1 MTREMRH
8 KTKTRPFAP
17 TSVVRT
23 TRRRRLNLG
32 SGRRQWTTDER
43 TTGRAD
49 ERTSDHVRERVVSR
63 GPGHRRRPL
72 AAARVVRTRRRS
84 TQKDDCDARARASA
98 GSHGNARPR
107 VDGDERGTGEPAR
120 GVSGGGGVQVTAE
133 TRRGRGFE
141 RRRRHGVRARRDA
154 MRAWKTCPFKPP
166 RWSWWQNSQPRLD
179 GWIATTEAMECARG
193 GLFLSTRLCR
203 YPSRVSRAFGEAT
216 GSSRANE
223 QFEFDRLTPLFT
235 SVQGV

>member
-1 MTREMRH
+1 MRH

-32 SGRRQWTTDER
+32 SGRRQWTTDDRTSER
-43 TTGRAD
+43 AN

-84 TQKDDCDARARASA
+84 TQKDDCDARTRASA

-107 VDGDERGTGEPAR
+107 VDDDERGTGEPAR

-166 RWSWWQNSQPRLD
+166 RWSWWRSQPRLD

-193 GLFLSTRLCR
+193 GFFCRLVFVVIR
-203 YPSRVSRAFGEAT
+203 RASRARSGRRRVR
-216 GSSRANE
+216 RARTSNLN
-223 QFEFDRLTPLFT
+223 LTD
-235 SVQGV
+235 